1 MVDLVGVLENNCNT
15 LGWKFSYG
23 NTANNNLLTSDL
35 DSDLIYFLLDPVRRV
50 KAKSEYGGQGEITF
64 NGNFLLLVQSDMDN
78 VMHTQKDVEST
89 TAFEPRVLEDGGTV
103 EENDCIPLNGKY
115 EKNIEPLLQKLE
127 LMENILDCSQ
137 YEITG
142 WEIID
147 TINSQ
152 DFNGDGVV
160 VTFSIKTL

>member
-64 NGNFLLLVQSDMDN
+64 NGNFLLELIL
-78 VMHTQKDVEST
+78 
-89 TAFEPRVLEDGGTV
+89 R
-103 EENDCIPLNGKY
+103 
-115 EKNIEPLLQKLE
+115 EPLLMAMPDSKDLDFVRSICCRARSLVMSM
-127 LMENILDCSQ
+127 LMTKMQPEYL
-137 YEITG
+137 Y
-142 WEIID
+142 
-147 TINSQ
+147 
-152 DFNGDGVV
+152 
-160 VTFSIKTL
+160 IKICTHH